1 MRSAET
7 ETCGCAGWQV
17 LVRKQTRE
25 REGTV
30 KRLAPAGR
38 LLKH

>member
-7 ETCGCAGWQV
+7 EMCGCAGRQV
-17 LVRKQTRE
+17 LVRKQTGE
-25 REGTV
+25 REGPV